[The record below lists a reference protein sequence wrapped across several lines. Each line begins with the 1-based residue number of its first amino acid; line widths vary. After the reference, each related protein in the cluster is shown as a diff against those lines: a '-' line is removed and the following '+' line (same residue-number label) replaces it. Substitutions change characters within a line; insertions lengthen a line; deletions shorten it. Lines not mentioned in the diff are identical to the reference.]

1 MSIQNEYERKRFK
14 IWDTLSQFENESS
27 LIIKDILSA
36 KNVATCQQLVQQII
50 ILFQVFDL
58 LYLKSEKYDL
68 GIHIIKCCF
77 HPLFTHVYF
86 IIAFHFQ
93 KSIQLLLD
101 QVISFFHV
109 VCHTKN
115 NTQSNN
121 EQEFISRMGKLILYY
136 FRDLVRMS
144 LERGLLLVSLI
155 QNKNI

>member
-68 GIHIIKCCF
+68 GIYIYIIN
-77 HPLFTHVYF
+77 VGY
-86 IIAFHFQ
+86 
-93 KSIQLLLD
+93 
-101 QVISFFHV
+101 
-109 VCHTKN
+109 
-115 NTQSNN
+115 
-121 EQEFISRMGKLILYY
+121 
-136 FRDLVRMS
+136 
-144 LERGLLLVSLI
+144 
-155 QNKNI
+155 

>member
-1 MSIQNEYERKRFK
+1 M
-14 IWDTLSQFENESS
+14 
-27 LIIKDILSA
+27 
-36 KNVATCQQLVQQII
+36 LVISPP
-50 ILFQVFDL
+50 L
-58 LYLKSEKYDL
+58 LM
-68 GIHIIKCCF
+68 
-77 HPLFTHVYF
+77 YF
-86 IIAFHFQ
+86 IAFHFQ

-115 NTQSNN
+115 NNTQSNN

-136 FRDLVRMS
+136 FRDLVRIS